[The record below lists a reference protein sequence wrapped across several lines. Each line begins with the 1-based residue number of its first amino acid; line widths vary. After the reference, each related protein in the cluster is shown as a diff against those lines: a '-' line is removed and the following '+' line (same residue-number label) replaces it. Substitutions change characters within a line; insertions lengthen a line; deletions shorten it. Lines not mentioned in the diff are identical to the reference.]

1 MICSLFYVHLRTVVW
16 YSGQDLYI
24 RPIHKLNARPR
35 SECWTSGLFGSLPQ
49 SYMVTLYI
57 KISKTCYFSF
67 FVKHP
72 INTFPF
78 KQGSHKWRHT
88 NLTQNWF
95 PLCYRKMTVLLTT
108 LYRVSHNWIPPLPSS
123 WVTSFMNDLLSMMV
137 ALTMACII

>member
-1 MICSLFYVHLRTVVW
+1 MRSVLKIKNFQICLSGGSCYIHPTHNVIYFVTWNKVFYSCNPKVPLSLTFDLLTFLCSSQDCIVW

-35 SECWTSGLFGSLPQ
+35 SECWTSRLFGSLPQ

-88 NLTQNWF
+88 NLTQN
-95 PLCYRKMTVLLTT
+95 
-108 LYRVSHNWIPPLPSS
+108 
-123 WVTSFMNDLLSMMV
+123 
-137 ALTMACII
+137 